1 MIIMSILVV
10 DDEAPVTALV
20 MVILEDTHYD
30 VIGVANGRDAVACL
44 YQNPGRFQLVLL
56 DLMMPYM
63 SGWDVLHAIQSH
75 PTLAPIPVVIMTAGA
90 NVRQQALDLGAA
102 GYVSKPLDLD
112 QLLDI
117 AERYYPHERQAGS

>member
-10 DDEAPVTALV
+10 DDEAPVRALV
-20 MVILEDTHYD
+20 MAILEDTHYD
-30 VIGVANGRDAVACL
+30 VIGAANGRDAVTCL
-44 YQNPGRFQLVLL
+44 CKNPSRFQLVLL

-63 SGWDVLHAIQSH
+63 NGWDVLHAMQSH
-75 PTLAPIPVVIMTAGA
+75 ITLAPIPVVIMTAGA

-102 GYVSKPLDLD
+102 AYLPKPLDLD

-117 AERYYPHERQAGS
+117 AEQYYPHERQAGS

>member
-1 MIIMSILVV
+1 MSILVV
-10 DDEAPVTALV
+10 DDEAPVRALV
-20 MVILEDTHYD
+20 MALLEDTHYD

-44 YQNPGRFQLVLL
+44 CKNPSRFQLVLL

-63 SGWDVLHAIQSH
+63 SGWDVLNTIQSH

-102 GYVSKPLDLD
+102 GYLPKPLDLD

-117 AERYYPHERQAGS
+117 AEHYYPHERQAGS